1 MNTRHVLAMVVML
14 VGLRVAPAA
23 PSAGWTIA
31 LGSNGTA
38 ALGAGTLPTPVA
50 SAVPGAAVA
59 RAELA
64 TSPAA
69 DANGA
74 ANAV

>member
-1 MNTRHVLAMVVML
+1 
-14 VGLRVAPAA
+14 
-23 PSAGWTIA
+23 
-31 LGSNGTA
+31 
-38 ALGAGTLPTPVA
+38 VA
-50 SAVPGAAVA
+50 SGVPGGAVA